1 MADQT
6 RTISGFREIA
16 DGYRVALCDIW
27 GVIHNGHALFPGVA
41 DALTRYRSGGGIVI
55 LVSNAPRPAES
66 VVPQLDG
73 LGLPRLAWDAI
84 VTSGD
89 VTRSRIIAAA
99 SRPLWH
105 LGPTRDRP
113 LFQGLKLN
121 EVQDRDDAEVVVCTG
136 LFDDT
141 TETAEDYRDML
152 EAFRAREVSMICAN
166 PDVVV
171 ERGGTLIYCAGAIA
185 ELYAGMGG
193 AVVTCGKPHRPIYD
207 AAFAIAESLLKRP
220 MIPRDA
226 LAIGD
231 SVRTDLSGAAA
242 IGCGALFVAAG
253 IHGAEVKGADGRL
266 DPTRLD
272 PFFARNGVT
281 PDAAITALVW

>member
-141 TETAEDYRDML
+141 TETAEDYR
-152 EAFRAREVSMICAN
+152 
-166 PDVVV
+166 
-171 ERGGTLIYCAGAIA
+171 
-185 ELYAGMGG
+185 
-193 AVVTCGKPHRPIYD
+193 
-207 AAFAIAESLLKRP
+207 SLLDP
-220 MIPRDA
+220 
-226 LAIGD
+226 
-231 SVRTDLSGAAA
+231 AAA
-242 IGCGALFVAAG
+242 ATS
-253 IHGAEVKGADGRL
+253 RR
-266 DPTRLD
+266 PY
-272 PFFARNGVT
+272 PFFLAAPLDGPPEGLGDVACWQVETSPTSRNGRPVPAGRILT
-281 PDAAITALVW
+281 MPPRITVSISRAMAASWAIKSPR